1 MIQISLEGQVAIVTG
16 GSTGIGK
23 AIVSTLA
30 EAGAEVVIV
39 DRDKEKGEPLAAQH
53 RNNGREMAFLE
64 MDLYNTSNFNQVV
77 NFTNEQFGRIDLLVN
92 CAGIYPSKPAF
103 SVTEEEWNRVLDL
116 NLKAPFFLAQEAARY
131 MMNNHIKGS
140 IINIASTAA
149 TMARPGVAHYCSSKA
164 GLVMLTRVLALE
176 WAQYG
181 IRVNSV
187 CPGLVETEALMATL
201 TTPELQKEH
210 EEKISKAP
218 LMRAADPDEI
228 ARGVLYFADSKSAGF
243 ITGQSLYIDGGY
255 TAGQTF
261 SAFKDI
267 VIANSTNSGLLK

>member
-23 AIVSTLA
+23 AIAGTLI
-30 EAGAEVVIV
+30 EAGGKVIIV
-39 DRDKEKGEPLAAQH
+39 DRDREKGESWINQH
-53 RNNGREMAFLE
+53 QNYEKDLAFLE
-64 MDLYNTSNFNQVV
+64 MDLYKISDFKQVV
-77 NFTNEQFGRIDLLVN
+77 DFANQQFGRIDLLVN
-92 CAGIYPSKPAF
+92 CAGIYPSQPAF
-103 SVTEEEWNRVLDL
+103 SVTEEDWNRVLDL
-116 NLKAPFFLAQEAARY
+116 NLKVPFFLAQQVGAY
-131 MMNNHIKGS
+131 MVNEHIKGS

-187 CPGLVETEALMATL
+187 CPGLVETETLMTTL
-201 TTPELQKEH
+201 TTSAVRKEH
-210 EEKISKAP
+210 EEKISKIP
-218 LMRAADPDEI
+218 LMRAADPEEI
-228 ARGVLYFADSKSAGF
+228 AKGVLYFADNKSASF
-243 ITGQSLYIDGGY
+243 ITGQTLYIDGGY

-267 VIANSTNSGLLK
+267 DAASSKVN